1 MISLS
6 TIEVNSKGKV
16 LSVATPA
23 IYLLNGLFP
32 NEDGNITSH
41 YDNHTNELLKERLEV
56 IFNSSVSI
64 EFPITINNHPLQCT
78 AHHYADDKAFLY
90 FKHIEQSVSDDLQ
103 YVILKKNEAARL
115 KLAEFS
121 FQNVYSPLFRV
132 NRFNLL
138 PEEEN
143 CEWVCC

>member
-90 FKHIEQSVSDDLQ
+90 FKHIEQSVSENLQ
-103 YVILKKNEAARL
+103 EIAEKKSLQL
-115 KLAEFS
+115 KLKLVDFT
-121 FQNVYSPLFRV
+121 FRHATT
-132 NRFNLL
+132 
-138 PEEEN
+138 PS
-143 CEWVCC
+143 